1 MGKVNSGKKGMPWSA
16 ALVEGCWLEEA
27 GGGPSFVIV
36 LGNLFASL
44 SLVLS

>member
-1 MGKVNSGKKGMPWSA
+1 MGKVNCGKKGTPWSA

-27 GGGPSFVIV
+27 GGGPSFVIG